1 MQLSQ
6 STPSLS
12 RLTSDAAEAVPNP
25 DHHFVFVYGS
35 LLSGSQELF
44 HNHEPYLCSAE
55 EEDTPPIL
63 VGEALTEAAE
73 FVMVFRSGYNFPYC
87 IHQSDL
93 AGAQNSLKREK
104 GIKLLTCPTDKE
116 ARAEE
121 AEEEPL
127 SPKGAQPTR
136 IKGEV
141 WRVGSSTVSRLDS
154 LEGHPTYYRRRT
166 TPVVLLAS
174 GSDRTNKKGSAAGPQ
189 QAPGGFF
196 SQPTDK
202 ITVPVLPSLAS
213 STPATPATRS
223 PLLTPRKSRSL
234 TPPKSVTA
242 SSSTSLPKAEPQHTN
257 EVAGRRMLA
266 EMYLLNSEREL
277 SAVGEA
283 LSPSRLEVDGAGGGW
298 RSPIITEVKP
308 LGDWRVQRQKNAW
321 DQEHGKQT
329 FEGNAGAAV
338 VEATAAT
345 GGGDETEGS

>member
-141 WRVGSSTVSRLDS
+141 WRVGSSTVARLDS

-166 TPVVLLAS
+166 TPVLLAS
-174 GSDRTNKKGSAAGPQ
+174 GSDHTNKKKSSAADPQ
-189 QAPGGFF
+189 QAPGFF
-196 SQPTDK
+196 SQQTDK

-213 STPATPATRS
+213 STSATPAPRS

-234 TPPKSVTA
+234 TPPKSATA
-242 SSSTSLPKAEPQHTN
+242 SSSTSLAEPQHTN

-283 LSPSRLEVDGAGGGW
+283 LSPSRLKGGGAGCGGGW
-298 RSPIITEVKP
+298 SSPITEVLP
-308 LGDWRVQRQKNAW
+308 LGDWRVQRNKNAW
-321 DQEHGKQT
+321 DEDQR
-329 FEGNAGAAV
+329 
-338 VEATAAT
+338 EANV
-345 GGGDETEGS
+345 